1 MCRMYST
8 CVCGKDSHPCPL
20 RYTQRLRMRHDTSR
34 IWPKKLHS
42 RISLM
47 RVSKLVF
54 DHFFANVGSTGPALA
69 LEVAN
74 IRMGA
79 QGAARTIIDW

>member
-1 MCRMYST
+1 
-8 CVCGKDSHPCPL
+8 
-20 RYTQRLRMRHDTSR
+20 MRHDTSR
-34 IWPKKLHS
+34 VWPKKLHS
-42 RISLM
+42 CILLV

-74 IRMGA
+74 IRLGA
-79 QGAARTIIDW
+79 QRAARTIFDR